1 LVVSLPLDSQ
11 RPRDGSAGQ
20 TIHVDRTQPTSLNV
34 TTELT
39 QTAADGDTAVAPPT
53 IHSVVLCATPGAGE
67 DVVARAF
74 EACGL
79 GTPQPWL
86 DVRRVAPPLLAE
98 WQLEDLDDYLAA
110 LHDRR
115 TTDGIFGMVLHWHD
129 LRRLH
134 RQAAGLRQPTAQRM
148 LDIVETIA
156 PQPVFVRV
164 RRADRVAHVDALRAL
179 EQDDETARGRSA
191 SVPTRL
197 RARIDATEIVW
208 TQWFD
213 AIGVKPREL
222 IYEEAVADPALV
234 RGVAVDILRA
244 MGND

>member
-1 LVVSLPLDSQ
+1 M
-11 RPRDGSAGQ
+11 
-20 TIHVDRTQPTSLNV
+20 QPTSLSV

-39 QTAADGDTAVAPPT
+39 HTAPDGDTTPAGPT
-53 IHSVVLCATPGAGE
+53 IHSVVLCATPGAG
-67 DVVARAF
+67 DHVVARAF

-79 GTPQPWL
+79 GMPRPWL
-86 DVRRVAPPLLAE
+86 DVRTVAPALLAE
-98 WQLEDLDDYLAA
+98 WELEDLDDYLAA

-115 TTDGIFGMVLHWHD
+115 TTDGIFGLVLHWHD

-148 LDIVETIA
+148 LDIVEAIA
-156 PQPVFVRV
+156 PHPVFVRV
-164 RRADRVAHVDALRAL
+164 RRADRAAHVDALQAS
-179 EQDDETARGRSA
+179 EQDDDTAPDRSA
-191 SVPTRL
+191 SVLTRL

-213 AIGVKPREL
+213 AIGVKPRDL

-234 RGVAVDILRA
+234 RGVAADILRA
-244 MGND
+244 LGN

>member
-20 TIHVDRTQPTSLNV
+20 TIPVDRTQPTSLNV

-86 DVRRVAPPLLAE
+86 DVRRVAPEMADAE
-98 WQLEDLDDYLAA
+98 HSEVGDNIVVRHATDAATQMRVRDALQHSLDAWWQFF
-110 LHDRR
+110 
-115 TTDGIFGMVLHWHD
+115 DGI
-129 LRRLH
+129 
-134 RQAAGLRQPTAQRM
+134 QAAM
-148 LDIVETIA
+148 
-156 PQPVFVRV
+156 
-164 RRADRVAHVDALRAL
+164 
-179 EQDDETARGRSA
+179 
-191 SVPTRL
+191 
-197 RARIDATEIVW
+197 
-208 TQWFD
+208 
-213 AIGVKPREL
+213 
-222 IYEEAVADPALV
+222 
-234 RGVAVDILRA
+234 
-244 MGND
+244 